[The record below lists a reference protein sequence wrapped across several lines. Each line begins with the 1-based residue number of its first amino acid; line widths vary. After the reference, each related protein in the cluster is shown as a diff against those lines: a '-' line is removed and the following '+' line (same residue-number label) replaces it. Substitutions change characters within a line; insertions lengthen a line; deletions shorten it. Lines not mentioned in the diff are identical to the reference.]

1 MEEKKVS
8 KSVLKRLPGYLA
20 YLKSLPEDGPT
31 HISATALA
39 NALGMGEVQVRKDLA
54 IVSDGGRPKIGY
66 LRESL
71 ITDIEQFLGYDN
83 TTDAVLIGAGKL
95 GLALM
100 GYIGFEEYGLNIQA
114 AFDTSPATEKT
125 EDGKPIYPVSKL
137 EHFCKVHK
145 VLMGIITVPA
155 AHAQEVA
162 DRLIA
167 CGVKAIWNFAPVHLD
182 VPAHILVQNENM
194 ATSLAVLSVHLRA
207 QIKEEKNAG
216 ADPAH
221 P

>member
-1 MEEKKVS
+1 MEQKKVS

-20 YLKSLPEDGPT
+20 YLKSLPEDPT
-31 HISATALA
+31 AHISATALA
-39 NALGMGEVQVRKDLA
+39 GALGMGEVQVRKDLA

-66 LRESL
+66 LRETL
-71 ITDIEQFLGYDN
+71 ISDMEQFLGYDN

-100 GYIGFEEYGLNIQA
+100 GYSGFEEYGLNIHA
-114 AFDTSPATEKT
+114 AFDANPTMDKT
-125 EDGKPIYPVSKL
+125 DDGQPIYPMTRL
-137 EHFCKVHK
+137 EHFCKLHK

-182 VPAHILVQNENM
+182 VPDNILVQNENM

-207 QIKEEKNAG
+207 QIKEEKK
-216 ADPAH
+216 
-221 P
+221 

>member
-20 YLKSLPEDGPT
+20 YLKNLPEDAPA
-31 HISATALA
+31 HISATSLA

-66 LRESL
+66 QREGL
-71 ITDIEQFLGYDN
+71 IADIEQFLGYDN
-83 TTDAVLIGAGKL
+83 TTDAVLVGAGKL

-100 GYIGFEEYGLNIQA
+100 SYSGFEEYGLNIQA
-114 AFDTSPATEKT
+114 AFDVNPAMEKT
-125 EDGKPIYPVSKL
+125 EDGQPIYPMTKL

-155 AHAQEVA
+155 ANAQEVA

-182 VPAHILVQNENM
+182 VPPHILVQNENM

-207 QIKEEKNAG
+207 QIKEKKEL
-216 ADPAH
+216 
-221 P
+221 

>member
-1 MEEKKVS
+1 MEQKKVS

-20 YLKSLPEDGPT
+20 YLKSLPEDAPA
-31 HISATALA
+31 HISATSLA

-100 GYIGFEEYGLNIQA
+100 GYSGFEEYGLNIQA
-114 AFDTSPATEKT
+114 AFDNNPAADKT
-125 EDGKPIYPVSKL
+125 EDGQPIYPMTKL

-167 CGVKAIWNFAPVHLD
+167 CGVKALWNFAPIHLD

-207 QIKEEKNAG
+207 QIKEEKKEQEQ
-216 ADPAH
+216 
-221 P
+221 

>member
-1 MEEKKVS
+1 MMEQKKVS
-8 KSVLKRLPGYLA
+8 KSVLKRLPVYLA
-20 YLKSLPEDGPT
+20 YLKNLPEDGPT
-31 HISATALA
+31 HISATSLA
-39 NALGMGEVQVRKDLA
+39 GALGMGEVQVRKDLA

-100 GYIGFEEYGLNIQA
+100 AYTGFEAYGLNIQA
-114 AFDTSPATEKT
+114 AFDIAPSIEKT
-125 EDGKPIYPVSKL
+125 EDGQPVYPITKL
-137 EHFCKVHK
+137 EHYCKLHK

-155 AHAQEVA
+155 SAAPEVA
-162 DRLIA
+162 DMLIA
-167 CGVKAIWNFAPVHLD
+167 GGVKAIWNFAPTHLD
-182 VPAHILVQNENM
+182 VPEHILVQNENM

-207 QIKEEKNAG
+207 AMKEEKK
-216 ADPAH
+216 
-221 P
+221 

>member
-1 MEEKKVS
+1 MEQKKVS

-20 YLKSLPEDGPT
+20 YLKSLPEDAPA
-31 HISATALA
+31 HISATSLA

-100 GYIGFEEYGLNIQA
+100 GYSGFEEYGLNIQA
-114 AFDTSPATEKT
+114 AFDSSPVADKA
-125 EDGKPIYPVSKL
+125 EDGQPIYPMTKL

-155 AHAQEVA
+155 SAAQEVA
-162 DRLIA
+162 NMLIA
-167 CGVKAIWNFAPVHLD
+167 GGVKAIWNFAPTHLD
-182 VPAHILVQNENM
+182 VPDNILVQNENM

-207 QIKEEKNAG
+207 AIKEEKK
-216 ADPAH
+216 
-221 P
+221 

>member
-20 YLKSLPEDGPT
+20 YLKNLPEDAPA
-31 HISATALA
+31 HISATSLA

-66 LRESL
+66 QREGL
-71 ITDIEQFLGYDN
+71 IADIEQFLGYDN
-83 TTDAVLIGAGKL
+83 TTDAVLVGAGKL

-100 GYIGFEEYGLNIQA
+100 SYSGFEEYGLNIQA
-114 AFDTSPATEKT
+114 AFDVNPAMEKT
-125 EDGKPIYPVSKL
+125 EDGQPIYPMTRL

-155 AHAQEVA
+155 ANAQEVA

-182 VPAHILVQNENM
+182 VPPHILVQNENM

-207 QIKEEKNAG
+207 QIKEKKEL
-216 ADPAH
+216 
-221 P
+221 